1 MLYKLCCCSVA
12 KSRLTVI
19 PWTAVHQAP
28 LSATISHLLK
38 FMSIESLT
46 LSNHLIF
53 CNSLLLPSIF
63 PSMRVFSNELA
74 LHFRWLHYW
83 SFNFSTSP
91 SNEYS
96 RWISFRINWFD
107 ILAVQGTLK
116 GLLQHHGLKASIHR
130 PSAFFMYQISYPY
143 QTTGKTIALIIWTF
157 VSKVISL
164 LFNMLSRFVIAFFQG
179 ASICSFHGCS
189 HFLSNFGPQEKKIF
203 TVSTFP
209 LSICHEVVRSDV
221 MILAF
226 SMLSFKPAFS
236 PFVFHPYQKALN
248 FSLLS
253 AIWVVAS
260 VYQRLLILSVPYPAW
275 HFTWCTPHRS

>member
-1 MLYKLCCCSVA
+1 MPF
-12 KSRLTVI
+12 I
-19 PWTAVHQAP
+19 
-28 LSATISHLLK
+28 
-38 FMSIESLT
+38 
-46 LSNHLIF
+46 HLIL
-53 CNSLLLPSIF
+53 CRPLLLLPSIF
-63 PSMRVFSNELA
+63 PSIRVFSNESA
-74 LHFRWLHYW
+74 LDIRWPKYW
-83 SFNFSTSP
+83 SFNFSISP

-107 ILAVQGTLK
+107 ILAVQGTFK
-116 GLLQHHGLKASIHR
+116 GLLQHHSLKASIHR
-130 PSAFFMYQISYPY
+130 PSASFMYQISHSY

-189 HFLSNFGPQEKKIF
+189 HFLSNFGAQEKKIF

-209 LSICHEVVRSDV
+209 LFICHEVMGSDV

-226 SMLSFKPAFS
+226 FMLSFKPAFS
-236 PFVFHPYQKALN
+236 PLVFHPHQKAFN

-253 AIWVVAS
+253 AIWVVS
-260 VYQRLLILSVPYPAW
+260 SEYQRLLILFVLHPAW
-275 HFTWCTPHRS
+275 HFTWCTPHKS